1 MKLTQHFF
9 EALRTRMENILR
21 SLSGNRKAYIIYGNT
36 IATDVKNQVV
46 LEPRDRILPGINC
59 SLVEL
64 YLFYKAC
71 TAHEGGHIRFTSK
84 KAWDEAARRGPAFQ
98 HLTNIIEDGRIEAA
112 VGQELP
118 GAGRWIKFINQY
130 IFNHRKD
137 YGEGIQEF
145 LGGLCAYSVCGK
157 LPLLSPE
164 TLRLV
169 KLAAPYVDIG
179 KAAPTTEKVLE
190 VVEEILN
197 IPDVKNLFDSIPP
210 PPMDEQKGTNS
221 PQKTTP
227 SQETKERA
235 NQAQKVVLARRKA
248 KEGEQS
254 GTSKKSGE
262 TEESSE
268 DPEATSKEENSG
280 KSEESSKEENSGESE
295 EFSEENSGESEET
308 SEENPGESE
317 ETSEEE
323 SGETSKA
330 PEETGSAS
338 EENSE
343 EEASEESEE
352 TPEENS
358 GEESSGESEE
368 SSEEKSEET
377 SEESEENPEEA
388 EGKSQPPEEE
398 NPEENPEDPEED
410 FFSNEYLEEDFTEL
424 IISSEVEIQG
434 VSQEAREMEE
444 AGKTV
449 TVNTGEIHR
458 CVSLEIITP
467 APGHRYDALKKK
479 NEKITK
485 QLIEEIRVALETKK
499 SYDIRGLNRGRL
511 SASSLYKLAIPD
523 PNVFAKKKAP
533 GDIPELAL
541 CLMMDLSGSMDNV
554 QPIKGGAI
562 RRIEAAQNAA
572 CVISETCHDLKIAH
586 KVIGF
591 NARNRTDIVYHYNIV
606 DWEEADSSR
615 ISSVY
620 PDYFNRDGYSIRMG
634 AQELLNRREE
644 RKLLLVLSD
653 GVPQVGGTYPNSVGI
668 VDTREAAIEIK
679 KQGIEVIS
687 LFFGEPDQIKTF
699 RYMYSNPVF
708 VDDINFLPIR
718 LGEVFKR
725 VLLN

>member
-46 LEPRDRILPGINC
+46 LEPRDRILPGIKC

-84 KAWDEAARRGPAFQ
+84 KAWNEAARRGPAFQ

-118 GAGRWIKFINQY
+118 GAGRWIKFTNQY
-130 IFNHRKD
+130 VFNHRKD

-169 KLAAPYVDIG
+169 KLAAPYVDMG

-221 PQKTTP
+221 PQKTAP
-227 SQETKERA
+227 SQEIKERA

-254 GTSKKSGE
+254 ETSKKSGE

-280 KSEESSKEENSGESE
+280 KSEESSKENSGESE

-308 SEENPGESE
+308 SEEEP
-317 ETSEEE
+317 
-323 SGETSKA
+323 GETSKA
-330 PEETGSAS
+330 PEETGPAS

-388 EGKSQPPEEE
+388 EGKSQSPEEE

-424 IISSEVEIQG
+424 ITRSEEEIQG

-467 APGHRYDALKKK
+467 APGHRYDALKKA
-479 NEKITK
+479 NEKIIK

-511 SASSLYKLAIPD
+511 NSSSLYKLAIPD

-541 CLMMDLSGSMDNV
+541 CLMMDLSGSMDGV

-586 KVIGF
+586 KIIGF
-591 NARNRTDIVYHYNIV
+591 NARSDTDIVYHYNIV

-620 PDYFNRDGYSIRMG
+620 PKHFNRDGYSIRMG

-653 GVPQVGGTYPNSVGI
+653 GIPRVSGTYPNSVGV

-708 VDDINFLPIR
+708 VDDINFLPLR

>member
-84 KAWDEAARRGPAFQ
+84 KAWDEATRRGPAFQ

-118 GAGRWIKFINQY
+118 GAGRWIKFTNQY

-221 PQKTTP
+221 PQKTAP
-227 SQETKERA
+227 SQEIKERA
-235 NQAQKVVLARRKA
+235 NQAQKIVLARRKA

-280 KSEESSKEENSGESE
+280 KSEESSKENSGESE
-295 EFSEENSGESEET
+295 EFSEENS
-308 SEENPGESE
+308 GESE

-368 SSEEKSEET
+368 T

-410 FFSNEYLEEDFTEL
+410 FFNDVSPEEDFTEL
-424 IISSEVEIQG
+424 IINSEEEIQG
-434 VSQEAREMEE
+434 VTQEAKEMAESE
-444 AGKTV
+444 KTV

-467 APGHRYDALKKK
+467 APGHGYDALKKK

-541 CLMMDLSGSMDNV
+541 CLMMDLSGSMDSV

-620 PDYFNRDGYSIRMG
+620 PEHFNRDGYSIRMG

-653 GVPQVGGTYPNSVGI
+653 GVPRVGGTYPNNVGI

-687 LFFGEPDQIKTF
+687 LFFGDPDQIKTF

>member
-84 KAWDEAARRGPAFQ
+84 KAWDEATRRGPAFQ

-118 GAGRWIKFINQY
+118 GAGRWIKFTNQY

-169 KLAAPYVDIG
+169 KLAAPYVDMG

-197 IPDVKNLFDSIPP
+197 IPDIKNLFDSIPP

-254 GTSKKSGE
+254 ETSKKSGE

-280 KSEESSKEENSGESE
+280 KSEESSKENSGESE

-308 SEENPGESE
+308 SEEEP
-317 ETSEEE
+317 
-323 SGETSKA
+323 GETSKA
-330 PEETGSAS
+330 PEETGPAS

-449 TVNTGEIHR
+449 IVNTGEVHR

-467 APGHRYDALKKK
+467 APGHRYDALKKA
-479 NEKITK
+479 NEKIIK

-511 SASSLYKLAIPD
+511 NSSSLYKLAIPD

-541 CLMMDLSGSMDNV
+541 CLMMDLSGSMDGV

-586 KVIGF
+586 KIIGF
-591 NARNRTDIVYHYNIV
+591 NARSGTDIVYHYNIV

-620 PDYFNRDGYSIRMG
+620 PKHFNRDGYSIRMG

-653 GVPQVGGTYPNSVGI
+653 GIPRVSDTYPNSVGV

-708 VDDINFLPIR
+708 VDDINFLPLR

>member
-84 KAWDEAARRGPAFQ
+84 KAWDEATRRGPAFQ

-137 YGEGIQEF
+137 YGKGVQEF
-145 LGGLCAYSVCGK
+145 LGGLCTYSVCGK

-197 IPDVKNLFDSIPP
+197 IPDIKNLFDSIPP

-221 PQKTTP
+221 PQKTAP
-227 SQETKERA
+227 SQEIKERA

-254 GTSKKSGE
+254 ETSKKSGE

-268 DPEATSKEENSG
+268 DPGAA
-280 KSEESSKEENSGESE
+280 SKEENSGESE
-295 EFSEENSGESEET
+295 EFSEENS
-308 SEENPGESE
+308 GESE

-410 FFSNEYLEEDFTEL
+410 FFNDVSPEEDFTEL
-424 IISSEVEIQG
+424 IINSEEEIQG
-434 VSQEAREMEE
+434 VTQEAKEMAESE
-444 AGKTV
+444 KTV

-467 APGHRYDALKKK
+467 APGHGYDALKKA
-479 NEKITK
+479 NEKIIK

-511 SASSLYKLAIPD
+511 NSSSLYKLAIPD

-541 CLMMDLSGSMDNV
+541 CLMMDLSGSMDGV

-586 KVIGF
+586 KIIGF
-591 NARNRTDIVYHYNIV
+591 NARSGTDIVYHYNIV

-620 PDYFNRDGYSIRMG
+620 SKHFNRDGYSIRMG

-653 GVPQVGGTYPNSVGI
+653 GIPRVSGTYPNSVGV

-708 VDDINFLPIR
+708 VDDINFLPLR

>member
-46 LEPRDRILPGINC
+46 LEPRDCIIPGINC

-145 LGGLCAYSVCGK
+145 LGGLCTYSVCGK

-197 IPDVKNLFDSIPP
+197 IPDIKNLFDSMPP

-221 PQKTTP
+221 PQKTAP
-227 SQETKERA
+227 SQEIKERA

-268 DPEATSKEENSG
+268 EPQNTSSSSKTQEKSSKEEPRKSEEETGESSEDPGAASKEENSG
-280 KSEESSKEENSGESE
+280 ESEESSKEENSGESE
-295 EFSEENSGESEET
+295 ETSKEENS
-308 SEENPGESE
+308 GESE

-343 EEASEESEE
+343 EEAS
-352 TPEENS
+352 
-358 GEESSGESEE
+358 GE
-368 SSEEKSEET
+368 SEET

-388 EGKSQPPEEE
+388 EGKSHPPEEE

-410 FFSNEYLEEDFTEL
+410 FFNDVSPEEDFTEL
-424 IISSEVEIQG
+424 IINSEEEIQG
-434 VSQEAREMEE
+434 VTQEAKEMAESE
-444 AGKTV
+444 KTV

-458 CVSLEIITP
+458 RVSLEIITP
-467 APGHRYDALKKK
+467 APGRRYDALKKA
-479 NEKITK
+479 NEKIIK

-533 GDIPELAL
+533 GNIPELAL
-541 CLMMDLSGSMDNV
+541 CLMMDLSGSMDSV

-586 KVIGF
+586 KIIGF
-591 NARNRTDIVYHYNIV
+591 NARSQTNIVYHYNIV

-620 PDYFNRDGYSIRMG
+620 PKHFNRDGYSIRMG

-653 GVPQVGGTYPNSVGI
+653 GIPRVSGTYPNSVGV

-687 LFFGEPDQIKTF
+687 LFFGDPDQIKTF

-708 VDDINFLPIR
+708 VDDINFLPLR